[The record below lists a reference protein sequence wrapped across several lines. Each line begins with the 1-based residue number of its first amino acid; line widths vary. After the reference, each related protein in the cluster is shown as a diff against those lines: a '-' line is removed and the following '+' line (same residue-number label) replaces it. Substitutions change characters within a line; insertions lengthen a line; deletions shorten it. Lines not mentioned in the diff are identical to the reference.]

1 MTAQAWTW
9 PDVTGAVVDGLA
21 VTLTSAAVG
30 TRVPDPRPSAFV
42 RVQRVGGPRE
52 QVLDRARVLV
62 ECWAD
67 TEAGAWDL
75 SAVVREAMRT
85 LPAVDAG
92 DVIHVTEAGG
102 PALVGDPLTGTP
114 RYLLTF
120 EVTARPGAS
129 APT

>member
-9 PDVTGAVVDGLA
+9 PDVTLAAVAALA
-21 VTLTSAAVG
+21 DTLDASVG
-30 TRVPDPRPSAFV
+30 TRVPDPRPAAFV

-75 SAVVREAMRT
+75 SAAAREAMRT
-85 LPAVDAG
+85 LPTVGG
-92 DVIHVTEAGG
+92 DVVHVVEVGG
-102 PALVGDPLTGTP
+102 PALVADPLTGTP

-120 EVTARPGAS
+120 EVTARPGAVT
-129 APT
+129 APS